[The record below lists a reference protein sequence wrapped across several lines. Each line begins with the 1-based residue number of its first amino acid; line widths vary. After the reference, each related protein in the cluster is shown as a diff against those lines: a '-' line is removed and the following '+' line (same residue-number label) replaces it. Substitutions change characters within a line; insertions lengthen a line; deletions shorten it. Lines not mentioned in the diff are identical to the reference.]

1 LVKTAR
7 GFILEELD
15 IEDILNMYKVYQKD
29 SDMLLQVAIW
39 ALANHPHSIEKELGI
54 STQYRKRLEQV
65 VVKIF
70 VPEMPEKEYLN

>member
-1 LVKTAR
+1 MVKATR

-15 IEDILNMYKVYQKD
+15 VEEIINLYKVYQKD

-54 STQYRKRLEQV
+54 STQYRKRLEAI
-65 VVKIF
+65 VVKMY
-70 VPEMPEKEYLN
+70 VPEMPEGKYLN

>member
-1 LVKTAR
+1 LVKATR

-15 IEDILNMYKVYQKD
+15 VEEIINLYKVYQKD

-54 STQYRKRLEQV
+54 STQYRKRLEAI
-65 VVKIF
+65 VVKMY
-70 VPEMPEKEYLN
+70 VPEMPEGKYLN